1 MKKIFQIS
9 KDTLYISK
17 LTNVEKKKRIIL
29 MSVALSQIIAFV
41 DILMILVFTSIL
53 TGDLDALG
61 NFETL
66 TPILE
71 LKFFLPLLILFRYFI
86 QYYQSVLIKDLQLRI
101 GNSLKEHIFSSIFE
115 KQNLSIA
122 DSYFYINTL
131 AGHVAFF
138 YSSISTFLNFLL
150 QSIAFSIYLVIS
162 NPSDIGIFTF
172 VIILLLKP
180 ITVFLKKSRE
190 SMHESFIQGKAASYD
205 IQRVVENLFLIK
217 LLNKEKDELSRYIK
231 RITSQRK
238 YLLTNHK
245 YGVINAA
252 LPSFITIFIMSVIV
266 SSFSSNF
273 NISIDFVAIT
283 IRMFQ
288 SIGSVT
294 GSVNQIVNSHV
305 HLEKFYELEKTNV
318 SNNVPLLEK
327 IIGNHSSN
335 AIVLSKVNF
344 KYQTSSN
351 LIFKDLDLTFKKNT
365 HTILTG
371 PNGSGKSTLL
381 GLLTGIYKPE
391 SGSIQTFSNKF
402 AYVGPTPLIFTTSLK
417 NNLTYG
423 CKKEVEDKE
432 LLTYISMLNVFKDK
446 EIIDLETDVNNKAL
460 SSGQMQKIA
469 FIRALISNPD
479 VLFLDESTSNLDTE
493 TKNTIFEIL
502 KNDSTTIINST
513 HDPASFKNVDSIL
526 KIEIREEYNKI
537 NKISEL

>member
-131 AGHVAFF
+131 AGHIAFF